1 MPNFFKTPWP
11 AVGESRPLGCQQP
24 EAARGPEAA
33 PLYAPAVWKEKMN
46 DSSILKDKRAVVFGA
61 GGSIGAAVARKFGAE
76 GAEVFLAGRTES
88 TLDAVTR
95 QINESGGQA
104 SYAVIDALDDSAV
117 DEYLDRVVKQAGR
130 IDIGFNATGPRI
142 TEYGNGKPAVD
153 LTVAEFLAAQTVL
166 TSQFITASRAARY
179 MVSQGSGVIIFLTG
193 SPARPHGPGASGIG
207 AAFGGIENLT
217 RTMALELSGTGV
229 RVVCLRTAANPDTR
243 TIQDTAGTV
252 AKMLNLSKEQVLADL
267 DQGTWLKGSP
277 HTEDT
282 ANGAVLLASDL
293 ARMMTGTVHNATA
306 GVCAD

>member
-1 MPNFFKTPWP
+1 
-11 AVGESRPLGCQQP
+11 
-24 EAARGPEAA
+24 
-33 PLYAPAVWKEKMN
+33 MN
-46 DSSILKDKRAVVFGA
+46 GSAILTGKRAVVFGA

-76 GAEVFLAGRTES
+76 GAQVFLAGRTDS
-88 TLDAVTR
+88 TLEAVTR
-95 QINESGGQA
+95 QINESGGRA
-104 SYAVIDALDDSAV
+104 SYAVIDALDDGAV
-117 DEYLDRVVKQAGR
+117 DEYLDRVVKRAGR
-130 IDIGFNATGPRI
+130 IDIEFNATGPRI

-153 LTVAEFLAAQTVL
+153 LPVAEFLVAQTVL
-166 TSQFITASRAARY
+166 TSQFITARGAARH
-179 MVSQGSGVIIFLTG
+179 MVPQGSGVIIFLTG

-207 AAFGGIENLT
+207 AAFAGIENLT

-252 AKMLNLSKEQVLADL
+252 GKMLNLTREQVLADL

-306 GVCAD
+306 GVCTD

>member
-1 MPNFFKTPWP
+1 
-11 AVGESRPLGCQQP
+11 
-24 EAARGPEAA
+24 
-33 PLYAPAVWKEKMN
+33 MN
-46 DSSILKDKRAVVFGA
+46 DSPLLKDKRAVVFGA
-61 GGSIGAAVARKFGAE
+61 GGSIGAAVARSFGAE

-95 QINESGGQA
+95 QITEPGGRA

-117 DEYLDRVVKQAGR
+117 DDYLDRVVKQAGG
-130 IDIGFNATGPRI
+130 IDIEFNATGPRI
-142 TEYGNGKPAVD
+142 TEYGNGKPATD
-153 LTVAEFLAAQTVL
+153 LPVAEFLAAQTVL
-166 TSQFITASRAARY
+166 TSQFITARGAARR
-179 MVSQGSGVIIFLTG
+179 MVPQGSGVVIFLTG

-243 TIQDTAGTV
+243 TIQDTADTV
-252 AKMLNLSKEQVLADL
+252 ATMMNLTKEQVLASL
-267 DQGTWLKGSP
+267 DEGTWLKVSP

-306 GVCAD
+306 GICTD